1 MEFRNINKKFKLR
14 KDNKIMNSFANIGIT
29 FHRLFELLSIITLSL
44 SINLLSTHISDLKL
58 CSQLSISIFLLVFS
72 GILGFLVS
80 GFISNSESTA
90 KAEFYIANG
99 TGETIRKR
107 TITEMTNNIYFKFFC
122 IGEVLFFIF
131 IIAGFILL

>member
-1 MEFRNINKKFKLR
+1 
-14 KDNKIMNSFANIGIT
+14 MNSFANIGIT